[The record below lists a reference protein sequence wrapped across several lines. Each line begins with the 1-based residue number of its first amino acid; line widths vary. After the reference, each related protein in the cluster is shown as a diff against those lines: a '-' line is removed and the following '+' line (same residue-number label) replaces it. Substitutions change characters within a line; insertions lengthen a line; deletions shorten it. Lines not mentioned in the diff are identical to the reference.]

1 MGYIGQDFVW
11 VFMIDLKQRN
21 VLSGLK
27 LFNKCYFLWFNVIGK
42 IINWWGNFDSVSDCS
57 FETMASIVLGMLKMR
72 SQVMKIKTTVYFKAI
87 LQCQGKNCA
96 DMCNGFIC
104 DVNV

>member
-1 MGYIGQDFVW
+1 M
-11 VFMIDLKQRN
+11 
-21 VLSGLK
+21 
-27 LFNKCYFLWFNVIGK
+27 
-42 IINWWGNFDSVSDCS
+42 SDCS
-57 FETMASIVLGMLKMR
+57 FETMASIVLGMLKMNR
-72 SQVMKIKTTVYFKAI
+72 QVMKIKTIVDSKAT